1 MAKAVS
7 KTGAGVGVGMAKTD
21 TTNKAGAAT
30 SKKQTSHWL
39 ILILLALAQFMVVLD
54 ISIVNVALPAV
65 QKAFRMTD
73 ANLQWIVTAYTL
85 TFGGFLLLGGRAAD
99 LFGRRRTFLLGTVAF
114 TLCSLADGLSHS
126 GTMLTIFRACQGL
139 SAAFMSPAALSI
151 ILVTYREG
159 HERNV
164 ALSVW
169 GAVAAGGA
177 AVGVLLG
184 GIFTQ
189 YLGWRWNFFI
199 NVPVGI
205 GVVTT
210 ALRILPRH
218 ESEADHNNLD
228 LPGAVLVTGGLMM
241 LVYALVKAPTLG
253 WTQHST
259 LTYFA
264 ISILALVAFIY
275 NENRAKHPLIPLGI
289 FRIRNLSGADTLQ
302 LLMAAGMFSIFFFST
317 LYLQDILGYSAV
329 KTGISFLVIPVI
341 IGIVATNV
349 PRLVQ
354 KIGYRPILIVA
365 PLFVSA
371 GLFWLSHIP
380 VDGTFWGNVAPAMSL
395 FALGVG
401 ATFVSVTIAATSG
414 VPKHQAGL
422 ASGLL
427 NTAQQIGGS
436 LGLAV
441 LTGIATS
448 STNRYIHNLHLP
460 AHTAPGQQLV
470 AAATVH
476 GFHDGYLIASTFGIG
491 ASLLAIFV
499 IRAQKA
505 GTDPSHGEIEPAVG
519 V

>member
-1 MAKAVS
+1 M
-7 KTGAGVGVGMAKTD
+7 
-21 TTNKAGAAT
+21 T
-30 SKKQTSHWL
+30 SAS
-39 ILILLALAQFMVVLD
+39 
-54 ISIVNVALPAV
+54 
-65 QKAFRMTD
+65 
-73 ANLQWIVTAYTL
+73 LQWIVTAYAL
-85 TFGGFLLLGGRAAD
+85 TFGGFLLLGGRTAD

-114 TLCSLADGLSHS
+114 TIFSLCTGLSRS
-126 GTMLTIFRACQGL
+126 GDMIIIFRACQGL

-205 GVVTT
+205 FVVMT
-210 ALRILPRH
+210 ALRILDKH
-218 ESEADHNNLD
+218 ESESEHNNLD
-228 LPGAVLVTGGLMM
+228 LPGAILVTGGLMT
-241 LVYALVKAPTLG
+241 LVYALVKAPALG
-253 WTQHST
+253 WTQHTS
-259 LTYFA
+259 LTFFA
-264 ISILALVAFIY
+264 ISIIALTLFVI
-275 NENRAKHPLIPLGI
+275 NENRAKHPLMPLRI
-289 FRIRNLSGADTLQ
+289 FKIRNLAGADSLQ
-302 LLMAAGMFSIFFFST
+302 ILMAAGMFSIFFFTT
-317 LYLQDILGYSAV
+317 LYLQDVLGYSPV
-329 KTGISFLVIPVI
+329 KTGFSFLVIPVI
-341 IGIVATNV
+341 IALAATNV

-380 VDGTFWGNVAPAMSL
+380 VNGSFWANVAPGMALM
-395 FALGVG
+395 ALGMG
-401 ATFVSVTIAATSG
+401 STFVSVTIAATSG
-414 VPKHQAGL
+414 VSKHEAGL

-441 LTGIATS
+441 LTGISTS
-448 STNRYIHNLHLP
+448 SMVHYIRNLHLHGTP
-460 AHTAPGQQLV
+460 SRFAT

-491 ASLLAIFV
+491 ASLIAIFV

-505 GTDPSHGEIEPAVG
+505 KTDPSHGEDTLIVI
-519 V
+519 